1 MPGDNPVY
9 EAGNTTLSEL
19 NGGAPHTLT
28 TTAVTTQLPPDQQEF
43 EEIESSMEERRF
55 DNPIYG
61 DNDINETD
69 DRDIDDVYTTPFD
82 QQDQQ
87 SLPDHEFDN
96 PIYGAETCVN
106 N

>member
-1 MPGDNPVY
+1 MPGDNPIY
-9 EAGNTTLSEL
+9 EPGSTINEL
-19 NGGAPHTLT
+19 KGTGSSPHT
-28 TTAVTTQLPPDQQEF
+28 TTAVMTLPDQQEF
-43 EEIESSMEERRF
+43 EGLESSMEERRF
-55 DNPIYG
+55 DNSIYG

-96 PIYGAETCVN
+96 PIYGAETYDS
-106 N
+106 

>member
-9 EAGNTTLSEL
+9 EPGRVININEL
-19 NGGAPHTLT
+19 KGTGSSPQT
-28 TTAVTTQLPPDQQEF
+28 TTAPDQQEF
-43 EEIESSMEERRF
+43 EGLESSVEKRRL
-55 DNPIYG
+55 DNPTYYG

-69 DRDIDDVYTTPFD
+69 DRDIDDVYMTPFD

-96 PIYGAETCVN
+96 PIYGAETYDS
-106 N
+106 